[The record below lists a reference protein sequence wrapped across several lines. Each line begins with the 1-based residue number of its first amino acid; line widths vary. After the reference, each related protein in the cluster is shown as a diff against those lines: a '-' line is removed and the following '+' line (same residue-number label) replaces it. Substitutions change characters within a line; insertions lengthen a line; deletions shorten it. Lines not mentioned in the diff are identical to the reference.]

1 MGVKL
6 KKSIAV
12 LFNVSDLAR
21 TERFYRDTLGVET
34 ERQPGDDNESE
45 WLYAKWGD
53 SIELLFF
60 EGSEAI
66 GRSPVIVFEL
76 TDGYMESVLENLAKE
91 GVEIVTPVTEAPGG
105 WSAEIRD
112 PDCHPLAFFQSG
124 ELPLK

>member
-21 TERFYRDTLGVET
+21 TERFYRDILGVET
-34 ERQPGDDNESE
+34 ERQPGGDNEPD
-45 WLYAKWGD
+45 WLFAKWGD
-53 SIELLFF
+53 SVELLFF
-60 EGSEAI
+60 EGQETI
-66 GRSPVIVFEL
+66 GRSPVVVFEL
-76 TDGYMESVLENLAKE
+76 TEGYMESVLENLARE

-112 PDCHPLAFFQSG
+112 PDGHPLAFFQSG